1 MPDRGVQRYTCH
13 TYLRRSEESTGIF
26 PNPFVIHRPSRR
38 RDCCTRLRRTTWGT
52 IDSRDQNAHACR
64 SRTLDLQNSSRMC
77 THHFRPNRPSTFRSP
92 NKSLRKMVTQTPLQ
106 QCRSKHFAGT
116 SNSGCPKIPRCTPCS
131 CCDRPSHLRRHIVP
145 SWHGTIPAR
154 CTDSQLHLGTQ
165 STVLVRRRRNS
176 RRRICRTR
184 SPSIRHRTC
193 RIPSCWNCQSRHH
206 FRCTG
211 LRPRQGIAL
220 PRHRY

>member
-52 IDSRDQNAHACR
+52 IDSRGQNAHACR

-116 SNSGCPKIPRCTPCS
+116 SNSGCPKIPQ
-131 CCDRPSHLRRHIVP
+131 
-145 SWHGTIPAR
+145 AR
-154 CTDSQLHLGTQ
+154 DGQ
-165 STVLVRRRRNS
+165 NS
-176 RRRICRTR
+176 RSAFSGFVPTAKRDKSPYSQFSCRTQTDCYR
-184 SPSIRHRTC
+184 GGAWDLSSAASFLP
-193 RIPSCWNCQSRHH
+193 NHH
-206 FRCTG
+206 TLF
-211 LRPRQGIAL
+211 
-220 PRHRY
+220 